1 MIEKLQRAVSVCRH
15 PALTLRALMGLASR
29 IEPEPR
35 VLASGDWTLE
45 PISPETSHD
54 RKREGVD
61 LQGDRRMIV
70 EFRWE
75 ILDLFVFVR
84 FIDSESVGIIWSG
97 YLSAKWNRPI

>member
-1 MIEKLQRAVSVCRH
+1 
-15 PALTLRALMGLASR
+15 
-29 IEPEPR
+29 
-35 VLASGDWTLE
+35 
-45 PISPETSHD
+45 
-54 RKREGVD
+54 
-61 LQGDRRMIV
+61 MIV